1 MTMITGNEQND
12 QLLGAHQDLVNELA
26 QWVQKSA
33 RERGEN
39 NHRCVI
45 LEAPSG
51 TGKTRILRELFER
64 LRVSG
69 QTENPYWPT
78 LGKVNRV
85 DGALGI
91 DPMPQR
97 KVLAPDPREFT
108 WPADSMPEFAWWSF
122 NCEML
127 ASGDGNDFISAG
139 TDQLRAHAIP
149 LEIRL
154 NHTEK
159 AFTRNMAR
167 IGGALRRHVAE
178 FASGTAEDQA
188 LEALGRLVPVPGLRE
203 LLGLANIGTKEARR
217 WWSFRKATKN
227 TVETGDEVQED
238 RKKRA
243 LLLADSLTAL
253 SGPGLPSVIVIEDI
267 HRMTEEF
274 GIFLS
279 HLLSVSGDIN
289 HPVFIIGTAWPEA
302 SSPTYRTWLQTREDI
317 KEQTVP
323 ALRVDELVEIVL
335 VHAPRTQ
342 PAIAQKLAEELSTP
356 YALKL
361 WLTIRQVQA
370 EIDEAN
376 GEITIDSFKRLSDQI
391 PRTVEAVYKSRWT
404 ELNTSTKEA
413 LLLGY
418 LSDSAGTENDST
430 ISYIPELC
438 VNAAMHSD
446 ATALSGGF
454 NTAVSPTGW
463 AMRHGRIDSL
473 REEAMAR
480 CVREALKAGE
490 LQLTHGQQE
499 AFKREL
505 VSAAGALLGGVDFSD
520 ESMGVDATAARLTLD
535 SQLDGDPETQ
545 ESITAR
551 ILLANR
557 HMEDDSPTEAIDLL
571 QPLFRLE
578 DHELAH
584 VSWQAMHLLAHACS
598 SYAELLFDFA
608 TNNSDANERNEYLSD
623 AISWREGAV
632 TAAQEA
638 ELIFQSL
645 GGDPSADEAV
655 YLHDDIFNFRLDAA
669 TDSAE
674 VNRALTQYDQYV
686 AQRYDEVDLEANTL
700 VSILQRYGKRRMQFT
715 DRLQAIPIFERAYYF
730 AANHFGDLSSHT
742 LAAGM
747 SLVEA
752 VGLDGKQQDFLP
764 LVTSLYGVA
773 LEEFGETDNRTIE
786 LGRKMLRWELKNTPS
801 LDLAKRFDA
810 LLDHAQKT
818 LGSYS
823 STSVQIAAERAEA
836 WARAGEP
843 DIGRAAIRAMTA
855 ELTERFG
862 IKHPLTR
869 YALWM
874 QKYRIDAFARYT
886 AAFDAGSLELVNSG
900 NSRGIPSAERVR
912 EIRSLYEGTFERK
925 PTKR

>member
-1 MTMITGNEQND
+1 MTTITGNDQDD

-26 QWVQKSA
+26 QWVQTNTH
-33 RERGEN
+33 EPEEN

-64 LRVSG
+64 LRASG
-69 QTENPYWPT
+69 QPENHYWPT

-85 DGALGI
+85 DGALGV

-97 KVLAPDPREFT
+97 KVLSPDPREFT
-108 WPADSMPEFAWWSF
+108 WSADSMPEFAWWSF

-149 LEIRL
+149 LEVRL

-167 IGGALRRHVAE
+167 IGGALQRHVAE
-178 FASGTAEDQA
+178 FVSGTAEDQA

-217 WWSFRKATKN
+217 WWSFRKATKS
-227 TVETGDEVQED
+227 TVDTGDQVQED

-243 LLLADSLTAL
+243 LMLADSLTAL

-267 HRMTEEF
+267 HRMTAEF
-274 GIFLS
+274 GDFLS

-302 SSPTYRTWLQTREDI
+302 SSPTYRTWLESREDI

-323 ALRVDELVEIVL
+323 ALRIDELVEIVL

-342 PAIAQKLAEELSTP
+342 PAIAQKLAEELGTP

-370 EIDEAN
+370 EIEEAD

-418 LSDSAGTENDST
+418 LSDSATNENDST

-446 ATALSGGF
+446 ATALSVGF

-480 CVREALKAGE
+480 CVREAHNAGE
-490 LQLTHGQQE
+490 LQLTYGQQE

-505 VSAAGALLGGVDFSD
+505 VSAAGALLVGADFSD
-520 ESMGVDATAARLTLD
+520 ESMGVDAAAAWLTLD
-535 SQLDGDPETQ
+535 SLLEGDPETL

-557 HMEDDSPTEAIDLL
+557 YLEDDNPTEAIDLL
-571 QPLFRLE
+571 LPLFHLE
-578 DHELAH
+578 DQELAH
-584 VSWQAMHLLAHACS
+584 VRWQAMHLLAHAFS
-598 SYAELLFDFA
+598 GSAELLVEFSMHE
-608 TNNSDANERNEYLSD
+608 SDANERNEYLSV
-623 AISWREGAV
+623 ARSQRENAV
-632 TAAQEA
+632 AAAQEA
-638 ELIFQSL
+638 GFILQSL
-645 GGDPSADEAV
+645 GGDPSEDEAV
-655 YLHDDIFNFRLDAA
+655 YLQDDIFNFRLDAA
-669 TDSAE
+669 IGSAE
-674 VNRALTQYDQYV
+674 VNRALIEYDQYV
-686 AQRYDEVDLEANTL
+686 AQCYDEAELEANTL
-700 VSILQRYGKRRMQFT
+700 VSILQRYGQRRMQFT

-764 LVTSLYGVA
+764 LVTSLYSVA

-801 LDLAKRFDA
+801 PDLAERFDA

-823 STSVQIAAERAEA
+823 TTSVQIATERAEA
-836 WARAGEP
+836 WTRAGEP
-843 DIGRAAIRAMTA
+843 DIGRTAIRALTA
-855 ELTERFG
+855 ELSERFG
-862 IKHPLTR
+862 ATHPLTS

-886 AAFDAGSLELVNSG
+886 AVFDADSLELVNTE
-900 NSRGIPSAERVR
+900 NSHETPSAERVR
-912 EIRSLYEGTFERK
+912 EIRSLYEGTFDRK